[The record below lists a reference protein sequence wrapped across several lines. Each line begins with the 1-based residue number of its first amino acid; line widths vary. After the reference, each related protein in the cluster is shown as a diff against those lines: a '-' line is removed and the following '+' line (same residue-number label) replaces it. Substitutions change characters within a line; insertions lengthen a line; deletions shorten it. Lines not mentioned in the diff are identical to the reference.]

1 MHFCEEYETGGS
13 AAKAGRRRLRPADDP
28 LKLFS
33 GGKGKRK
40 ALGLCSNCVNRE
52 VCRFPRPESGVWHCE
67 EYK

>member
-1 MHFCEEYETGGS
+1 M
-13 AAKAGRRRLRPADDP
+13 
-28 LKLFS
+28 KLFS